1 MSLIQKI
8 KKTWTNLATKLKS
21 ESPWTTI
28 YQSTDEF
35 SIRIKKVTL
44 EDNEIP
50 VRLFDQRD
58 SSYNAFGYIYLNVLK
73 EHVETARKILNLSDE
88 EFVG

>member
-8 KKTWTNLATKLKS
+8 KRTWANLTTKLKS

-35 SIRIKKVTL
+35 SIRIKRITL

-50 VRLFDQRD
+50 VQIFDQRD

-73 EHVETARKILNLSDE
+73 ENVEIARKILNLSDE